1 MTEQVLAI
9 DVGGTKIAA
18 ALVDDGGRIGR
29 QTEQPTPR
37 SPDGDVVFA
46 ALAKAVTE
54 LLEPGRTAPPVGIG
68 SAGPIDGPAGTVS
81 PVNIGA
87 WRDYP
92 IVARTRAVI
101 RALTGTEP
109 LVGLAGDGHCFALGE
124 HWLGAGRDLDS
135 IIGVVVST
143 GVGGG
148 AVLRDRL
155 VGGMTGNAVHLGHIT
170 VDAWGGR
177 CVCGGYGCVELYA
190 RGPGMV
196 AAAQQAGWT
205 GGDDARALTAA
216 ARAGDP
222 IAVSVIDRGMR
233 ALAAGLATTATELD
247 IATVVLGGGVSKAG
261 DVIFEP
267 LRRHLRDFA
276 VLPYVAELEV
286 RPAVLENAGLLG
298 AAALAF
304 GLNR

>member
-18 ALVDDGGRIGR
+18 ALVDDEGRIGR
-29 QTEQPTPR
+29 QTEQPTPK
-37 SPDGDVVFA
+37 SADGDEVFA

-54 LLEPGRTAPPVGIG
+54 LLEPGRPAPPVGIG
-68 SAGPIDGPAGTVS
+68 SAGPIDEPAGTVS

-87 WRDYP
+87 WRGFP
-92 IVARTRAVI
+92 IVSRTRTVI
-101 RALTGTEP
+101 RELTGTEP

-124 HWLGAGRDLDS
+124 HWLGAGRDLES

-148 AVLRDRL
+148 AVLHDRL

-196 AAAQQAGWT
+196 AAARQAGWT

-216 ARAGDP
+216 ARDGDP
-222 IAVSVIDRGMR
+222 IAISVIDRGMR

-247 IATVVLGGGVSKAG
+247 IATIVLGGGVAKAG
-261 DVIFEP
+261 EVIFEP

-304 GLNR
+304 GLDR

>member
-18 ALVDDGGRIGR
+18 ALVDDTGRIGR

-37 SPDGDVVFA
+37 SADPDEVFG
-46 ALAKAVTE
+46 ALATAVTE
-54 LLEPGRTAPPVGIG
+54 LLEPGTAAPRVGIG
-68 SAGPIDGPAGTVS
+68 SAGPIDEPAGTVS

-87 WRDYP
+87 WRGFP
-92 IVARTRAVI
+92 IVPRTRAVI
-101 RALTGTEP
+101 KELTGAEP
-109 LVGLAGDGHCFALGE
+109 QIGLAGDGHCFALGE
-124 HWLGAGRDLDS
+124 HWLGAGRDLES

-148 AVLRDRL
+148 AVLRNRL
-155 VGGMTGNAVHLGHIT
+155 VVGMTGNAVHLGHIT
-170 VDAWGGR
+170 VDAWGAR

-196 AAAQQAGWT
+196 AAARQAGWT
-205 GGDDARALTAA
+205 GADDARALTAA
-216 ARAGDP
+216 ARDGDP
-222 IAVSVIDRGMR
+222 IAISVIDRGMR

-247 IATVVLGGGVSKAG
+247 ISTVVLGGGVAKAG
-261 DVIFEP
+261 GVIFEP

-276 VLPYVAELEV
+276 VLPYVSELEV
-286 RPAVLENAGLLG
+286 RPAVLANAGLLG

-304 GLNR
+304 GLE

>member
-18 ALVDDGGRIGR
+18 ALVDDEGRIGR
-29 QTEQPTPR
+29 QTIQPTPE
-37 SPDGDVVFA
+37 SADPDEVFTGLEA
-46 ALAKAVTE
+46 AVRE
-54 LLEPGRTAPPVGIG
+54 LIGPETSGAPLRVGIG
-68 SAGPIDGPAGTVS
+68 SAGPIDEPAGTVS

-87 WRDYP
+87 WRGFP
-92 IVARTRAVI
+92 IVPRTRAVI
-101 RALTGTEP
+101 KELTGTEP
-109 LVGLAGDGHCFALGE
+109 RVGLAGDGHCFALGE

-155 VGGMTGNAVHLGHIT
+155 VGGLTGNAVHLGHIT
-170 VDAWGGR
+170 VDAWGAR

-196 AAAQQAGWT
+196 AAARQAGWT
-205 GGDDARALTAA
+205 GEDARALTEA

-222 IAVSVIDRGMR
+222 TAISVIDRGMR

-247 IATVVLGGGVSKAG
+247 IPTVVLGGGVAKAG

-276 VLPYVAELEV
+276 VLPYVTGLEV
-286 RPAVLENAGLLG
+286 RPAVLDNAGLLG

-304 GLNR
+304 TL